1 MYKRSIEYHL
11 TNYIAI
17 NDLQMDSHLNEEERN
32 LLTEKNCCL
41 KEGLQVRG
49 DAEEEFSEIKS
60 WYCENLKDKIT
71 GENYGELV
79 RNFNA
84 YVAQ

>member
-32 LLTEKNCCL
+32 LLTEKT
-41 KEGLQVRG
+41 V
-49 DAEEEFSEIKS
+49 
-60 WYCENLKDKIT
+60 
-71 GENYGELV
+71 V
-79 RNFNA
+79 
-84 YVAQ
+84 